1 MNKSKAELAVRYYRN
16 QNIPA
21 YLHVEGDWKNH
32 VEKVF
37 ITVGDLNIEV
47 SEDEIELRAKM
58 MTVLGSQNK

>member
-1 MNKSKAELAVRYYRN
+1 MNKSKAELAVRYYRD

-47 SEDEIELRAKM
+47 SEGEIELRAKM
-58 MTVLGSQNK
+58 ITVLGSQND

>member
-1 MNKSKAELAVRYYRN
+1 MSKSKAQLAVQYYRN

-21 YLHVEGDWKNH
+21 YMHVEGDWKNH

-58 MTVLGSQNK
+58 MTVLGS